1 MHSTTF
7 VLLALAASIEPGVAL
22 PVNNKRDPGQAA
34 SALKHPATIAG

>member
-22 PVNNKRDPGQAA
+22 PVKRDPGQAA